1 MLGLIITK
9 SFVITGCISSMCYY
23 RYFSLPISPHVLLV
37 PLSLRALLRLSNNQI
52 KMTLGNLGL
61 DSSRTRKKKGRQSF
75 KVGLYHSTCVRGCVW
90 EIAHFLLWRCFF
102 YYLKWGGE
110 RKKGV
115 KEGGGGEG
123 ERVGL
128 KSWKRRGRS
137 GELETWDRRNDCI
150 LALKWD
156 ISWSIWK

>member
-1 MLGLIITK
+1 
-9 SFVITGCISSMCYY
+9 
-23 RYFSLPISPHVLLV
+23 
-37 PLSLRALLRLSNNQI
+37 
-52 KMTLGNLGL
+52 MTLGNLGL

-75 KVGLYHSTCVRGCVW
+75 KVGLYHSTCVCAWVCLGDCALSAL
-90 EIAHFLLWRCFF
+90 EMFF

-137 GELETWDRRNDCI
+137 GELET
-150 LALKWD
+150 
-156 ISWSIWK
+156 